1 MRELIPKNEQETVI
15 MRYRGEKRCRI
26 WTTDTTE
33 ISRLRRMYYDP
44 NNDDSGGAR

>member
-33 ISRLRRMYYDP
+33 GPRVRPKGCYP
-44 NNDDSGGAR
+44 NTDDSGAAR